1 MSRCREII
9 RILHLRAVES
19 RKEFVIKSIGEKITP
34 DIKQSLQD
42 ARTLVEIEDIVRFMM
57 LLCYNNS
64 RQ

>member
-1 MSRCREII
+1 MSRCHEII

-42 ARTLVEIEDIVRFMM
+42 ARMLVEIEDIVRFMM
-57 LLCYNNS
+57 LLC
-64 RQ
+64 